1 MRSAVDYDEIER
13 LYRQAPNKAEEIEI
27 LAQLT
32 ASDHETIIEVLKDL
46 GVFKAEDIKN
56 NIRVCTRCNKAYI
69 TANKKGK
76 AVCPECV
83 REFRANY
90 KKRKKEEARGKK

>member
-56 NIRVCTRCNKAYI
+56 NIRVCTRCNNAYI

-76 AVCPECV
+76 AVCPNCV